1 MARMKLSNSTKD
13 KRRKRTPGENAD
25 LLIITWG
32 VVSSIVLVV
41 SLLVYLV
48 RFGIDTDNHRDFV
61 EDNGY
66 TAVSYVSQERINKIP
81 GDLRFE
87 VDEFLQDKKTESMEL
102 ATAHNVNNE
111 AVIIGVDEEAEEIY
125 EIAHID
131 DVASSYLGME
141 KE

>member
-13 KRRKRTPGENAD
+13 KRRKRTAGENAD

-66 TAVSYVSQERINKIP
+66 TAVSSVSQERINKIP

-102 ATAHNVNNE
+102 VTAHNVNNE
-111 AVIIGVDEEAEEIY
+111 AVLIGVDEEAEEIY

-131 DVASSYLGME
+131 DVASSYLDME

>member
-13 KRRKRTPGENAD
+13 KSRKRTEGDRA
-25 LLIITWG
+25 LHGLIWG
-32 VVSSIVLVV
+32 VGLGIVVFV
-41 SLLVYLV
+41 SLLFFLV
-48 RFGIDTDNHRDFV
+48 RFGIIEDNSRDFV

-111 AVIIGVDEEAEEIY
+111 AVLIGVDEEAEEIY

-131 DVASSYLGME
+131 DVASSYLDME